1 MYGKIYKM
9 DLSYST
15 INIFPIPIHCFDVN
29 DFSEIQNQLTDYC
42 YNLREKDPVGNIM
55 SNRGG
60 WQSHSFKIENHN
72 DILHNFLIES
82 LTNFPNI
89 KKDVKFSITAWININ
104 GNGDFNLTHSHP
116 TSNLSSVLW
125 IKCPDNCGNIEFVSP
140 YHYCAFQEVDSY
152 IDDFRNINNNH
163 LAYWFP
169 PVEGRMIVFPS
180 HLQHLVNPNESQEDR
195 VSVSFNINFIYG

>member
-1 MYGKIYKM
+1 M

-29 DFSEIQNQLTDYC
+29 EFDKIQNQLTDYC

-60 WQSHSFKIENHN
+60 WQSHPFKIENHN
-72 DILHNFLIES
+72 DILHNFLIKS

-89 KKDVKFSITAWININ
+89 KKDVKFSVTSWININ

-152 IDDFRNINNNH
+152 IDDFKNINNNY

>member
-1 MYGKIYKM
+1 M

-29 DFSEIQNQLTDYC
+29 EFDKIQNQLTDYC

-104 GNGDFNLTHSHP
+104 GNGDFNLTHCHP
-116 TSNLSSVLW
+116 TSNLSGVLW

-140 YHYCAFQEVDSY
+140 YQYSAFEEVDSY
-152 IDDFRNINNNH
+152 IDDFKKKNFLYGTVFIKS
-163 LAYWFP
+163 
-169 PVEGRMIVFPS
+169 VEGKMIVFPS
-180 HLQHLVNPNESQEDR
+180 HLHHLVNPNKSQEDR
-195 VSVSFNINFIYG
+195 ISVSFNINFIYG

>member
-1 MYGKIYKM
+1 M

-29 DFSEIQNQLTDYC
+29 EFGKIQNQLTDYC
-42 YNLREKDPVGNIM
+42 YNLREKNPVGNIM

-60 WQSHSFKIENHN
+60 WQSHSFKIENYN

-89 KKDVKFSITAWININ
+89 KKDIKFSVTAWININ

-116 TSNLSSVLW
+116 TSNLSGVLW

-140 YHYCAFQEVDSY
+140 YHYCAFQEVESY

-169 PVEGRMIVFPS
+169 PVEGRMIFFPS

>member
-1 MYGKIYKM
+1 M

-60 WQSHSFKIENHN
+60 WQSHPFKIENHN

-89 KKDVKFSITAWININ
+89 KSDVKFSITAWININ
-104 GNGDFNLTHSHP
+104 GNGDFNLTHCHP

-140 YHYCAFQEVDSY
+140 YQYSAFEEVDSY
-152 IDDFRNINNNH
+152 IDDFKKKNFLYH
-163 LAYWFP
+163 TVYLKSQ
-169 PVEGRMIVFPS
+169 EGKMIVFPS
-180 HLQHLVNPNESQEDR
+180 HLHHLVNPNKSQEDR
-195 VSVSFNINFIYG
+195 ISVSFNINFIYG